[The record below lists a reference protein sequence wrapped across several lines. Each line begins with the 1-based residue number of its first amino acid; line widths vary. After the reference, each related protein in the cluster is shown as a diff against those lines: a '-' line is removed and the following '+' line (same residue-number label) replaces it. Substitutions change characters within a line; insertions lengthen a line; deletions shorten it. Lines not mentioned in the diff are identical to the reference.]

1 MIDLHETALAI
12 GAAATDDNPTFSSVS
27 TDTRKVCQGELFIA
41 LRGENFD
48 GHDFVAAAAERGAIA
63 AIVDEDWAKSHPD
76 GIPLLAVS
84 DTRRAF
90 GLLAAHWRQKFEI
103 PLIGVTGSNGK
114 TTVKEMIAACLRE
127 QAVADGLDPDT
138 SVLATSG
145 NLNNDIGVPT
155 MLLRLNA
162 AHRAAVI
169 EMGMNRP
176 REIAYLTR
184 IARPT
189 VAVVNNAQRAHLEGM
204 GDLGEVAREKGSIYE
219 GLGTWGVAVVNA
231 DDAYAGYW
239 REINRSRRVVSFGIH
254 KPADVS
260 ASVDQRGLASSI
272 SLRTA
277 HGAAEFI
284 LKVPGLHN
292 ARNALAAAAAALAS
306 GVTLRSVVKGLS
318 RYAGIKGRLQL
329 RSAINGAQLIDD
341 TYNANPDS
349 MRAAIDVL
357 ATTAGRKLLVLGDM
371 GEIGVQAGQYH
382 DEIGG
387 YAKSQGIDQ
396 LFALGDLSE
405 LAARNFGSGGR
416 HFRSADD
423 LVAALRKE
431 LTADTVVLVKGSR
444 FMRMERVSDAIA
456 VSEDVKDR

>member
-1 MIDLHETALAI
+1 MMDLHETAHAI
-12 GAAATDDNPTFSSVS
+12 GAAATADNPSYLAVS
-27 TDTRKVCQGELFIA
+27 TDTRTVGQGELFVA
-41 LRGENFD
+41 LRGANFD
-48 GHDFVAAAAERGAIA
+48 GHDFVSAAAERGAIA
-63 AIVDEDWAKSHPD
+63 AIVDEGWAKSHPQV
-76 GIPLLAVS
+76 IPLLAVD

-90 GLLAAHWRQKFEI
+90 GLLAAHWRQRFEI

-127 QAVADGLDPDT
+127 QAAADRLDPDS

-162 AHRAAVI
+162 GHRASVI

-176 REIAYLTR
+176 SEIGYLTR
-184 IARPT
+184 LARPT

-204 GDLGEVAREKGSIYE
+204 GDLAEVAREKGSIYE
-219 GLGTWGVAVVNA
+219 GLGSSGVAVVNA
-231 DDAYAGYW
+231 DDAYADYW
-239 REINRSRRVVSFGIH
+239 REINRSRRVVSFGIDQ
-254 KPADVS
+254 PADVS
-260 ASVDQRGLASSI
+260 AHVGQRGLASAI
-272 SLRTA
+272 ALRTA
-277 HGAAEFI
+277 HGEAEFM

-306 GVTLRSVVKGLS
+306 GVTLHAVVGGLS
-318 RYAGIKGRLQL
+318 HYAGIKGRLQL
-329 RSAINGAQLIDD
+329 RSALNGAQLIDD

-357 ATTAGRKLLVLGDM
+357 ATTAGRKILVLGDM
-371 GEIGVQAGQYH
+371 GEIGAQAGQYH

-405 LAARNFGSGGR
+405 LAARNFGAGGR

-431 LTADTVVLVKGSR
+431 LDADTAVLVKGSR
-444 FMRMERVSDAIA
+444 FMRMERVADAIA
-456 VSEDVKDR
+456 AGEETEAP